1 MTVTT
6 LDPTVALVAIDLQKG
21 IAVDPRAHPVA
32 PVVANVVALLDA
44 FRARELPVVLVNV
57 TGGTGV
63 RTDRSAAQAAAASS
77 SAAGPSGPR
86 TFPADF
92 AELIP
97 ELDAHAS
104 DILITK
110 QTVGAFTG
118 TDLEARLRERGVTQL
133 VVVGIATSAGVEST
147 VRAAADLGFHVSV
160 ATDACT
166 DTSIAGHEASV
177 SAGLPRFAETGTTAE
192 VLTLLPA
199 LAR

>member
-1 MTVTT
+1 MPVTT
-6 LDPTVALVAIDLQKG
+6 LDPSVALVVIDLQKG

-32 PVVANVVALLDA
+32 PVVANAVALLDA

-63 RTDRSAAQAAAASS
+63 RTDQSAARAAAG
-77 SAAGPSGPR
+77 AGVGAGGR
-86 TFPADF
+86 TFPDDF

-97 ELDAHAS
+97 ELDARTS
-104 DILITK
+104 DILVTK
-110 QTVGAFTG
+110 RTVGAFTG
-118 TDLEARLRERGVTQL
+118 TDLEERLRERGVTQL

-192 VLTLLPA
+192 VLALLPA